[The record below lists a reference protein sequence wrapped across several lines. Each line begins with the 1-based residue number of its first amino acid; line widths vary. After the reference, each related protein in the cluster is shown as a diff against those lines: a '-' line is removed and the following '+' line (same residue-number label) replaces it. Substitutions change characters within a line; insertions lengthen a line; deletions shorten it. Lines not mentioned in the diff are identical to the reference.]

1 MRDTATLTA
10 IGKRQTASA
19 GAYSKNGTMTENIA
33 VVCPD
38 GNEWS
43 VNGFFVTFVSCSE
56 IYGRLRGYIFF
67 IIVTGIWLSAKAI
80 ALAIAV
86 SRHSSRNS
94 QMASITD
101 VIENVAPPTCVIE
114 RK

>member
-43 VNGFFVTFVSCSE
+43 VNGFFVTFVLCSE

-67 IIVTGIWLSAKAI
+67 HHCDRNMAK
-80 ALAIAV
+80 
-86 SRHSSRNS
+86 
-94 QMASITD
+94 
-101 VIENVAPPTCVIE
+101 C
-114 RK
+114 